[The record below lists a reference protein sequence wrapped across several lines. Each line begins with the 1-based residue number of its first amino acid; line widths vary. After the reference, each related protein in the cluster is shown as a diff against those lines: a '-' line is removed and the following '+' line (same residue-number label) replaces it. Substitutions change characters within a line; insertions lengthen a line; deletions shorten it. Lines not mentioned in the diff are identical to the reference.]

1 MDFDLVLRDVRLADA
16 RPGEP
21 STDIGVKDG
30 RIAAIAPR
38 LGGGTKEE
46 VQGGG
51 RLVSAGF
58 VETHIHLDKS
68 CILARCES
76 EAHRHPHR
84 AMERV
89 SAVKHTFTVEDVIE
103 RAAGTLEKSISH
115 GCTRMRAHVEVD
127 PKIGLRG
134 LEGVKALIERYRW
147 AIDLEICVMP
157 QEGLTNNPGTDEL
170 MVAAL
175 RNGAT
180 RMRTHVEVDPKVGL
194 RGLEGVKALIDRYRW
209 AIDLE
214 ICVMPQE
221 GLTNNPG
228 TDELMVAALKAGATV
243 VGAAPNYDTD
253 RPAQIRRVFEMA
265 REFDVDI
272 DMHLDSGASAEEL
285 DSLLVCDLTEKYGWG
300 GRVAIGHVS
309 KLASMRPTDMDK
321 VARRLAGAGVALTVL
336 TATDLYLGG
345 RHADHN
351 VPRNVVDLV
360 RLSEAG
366 VICSVASNNILN
378 PFTPFGDGQ
387 LLRQAN
393 MQAIVTQRGSDQEVR
408 AIWDMTTTEAAK
420 LMRLKDYGVAPGA
433 PADLVMLDASD
444 PVTALRTVAPVLAAF
459 KRGRRTVTREPVRL
473 HGP

>member
-16 RPGEP
+16 KPGEP
-21 STDIGVKDG
+21 SIDIGVKDG
-30 RIAAIAPR
+30 RIGAIAPQ
-38 LGGGTKEE
+38 LGGAAKEE

-51 RLVSAGF
+51 RLVCAGF

-68 CILARCES
+68 CILARCERETKRS
-76 EAHRHPHR
+76 PHL
-84 AMERV
+84 AMERT
-89 SAVKHTFTVEDVIE
+89 SAVKHTFTVEDVAE
-103 RAAGTLEKSISH
+103 RAAGTIEK
-115 GCTRMRAHVEVD
+115 C
-127 PKIGLRG
+127 IGH
-134 LEGVKALIERYRW
+134 
-147 AIDLEICVMP
+147 
-157 QEGLTNNPGTDEL
+157 
-170 MVAAL
+170 
-175 RNGAT
+175 GAT

-194 RGLEGVKALIDRYRW
+194 RGLEGVKTLIERYRW

-253 RPAQIRRVFEMA
+253 RAAQIRRVFEMA

-285 DSLLVCDLTEKYGWG
+285 DTLLVCDLTEKYGWG

-321 VARRLAGAGVALTVL
+321 VARRLADSGVALTVL

-345 RHADHN
+345 RHTDHN
-351 VPRNVVDLV
+351 VPRNVVDLN
-360 RLSEAG
+360 RLHEHG
-366 VICSVASNNILN
+366 VLCSVASNNILN

-393 MQAIVTQRGSDQEVR
+393 MQAIVTQRGSDDDVR
-408 AIWDMTTTEAAK
+408 AIWDMTTTQAAK
-420 LMRLKDYGVAPGA
+420 LMRLGDYGVAVGA
-433 PADLVMLDASD
+433 PADLVMLDAPD

-473 HGP
+473 HKP